1 MFSDHTERYFR
12 YARIE
17 VVDLPDPTG
26 EGMTEQ
32 VFTGPI
38 QAQLKDAL
46 LPGGTTPS
54 RSMTFKR
61 PDQAEAVTV
70 FNYPYAAVEEILSNA
85 VYHRSYQISEP
96 IVVRITRSRWRSRA
110 IGFDRS
116 ITDDDIANLHIQ
128 SRIYRNRRIGDFLK
142 ELHLIEGATPA
153 SPRRSGRYG
162 RTAPPAQVPHGPG
175 AASSAWRFPCT
186 RPSRQPTS
194 RARRTTPSS
203 GRSWLSYRMHP
214 LLMSELSRQLGY
226 KSVSKRLRRVV
237 TAMLGDGR
245 LSAVHEVPASATR
258 PRSKELPLSPHV
270 GQGQSC

>member
-46 LPGGTTPS
+46 LFLRNYAI

-96 IVVRITRSRWRSRA
+96 IVVRITPESMEVTSYP
-110 IGFDRS
+110 GFDRS

-142 ELHLIEGATPA
+142 ELHLIEGCNTGFPTTFRALRQNGSPLPRFHMDPA
-153 SPRRSGRYG
+153 RSYLGVEIPVHPAF
-162 RTAPPAQVPHGPG
+162 APTDKQGEKDDALERQIMAQL
-175 AASSAWRFPCT
+175 
-186 RPSRQPTS
+186 QD
-194 RARRTTPSS
+194 
-203 GRSWLSYRMHP
+203 HP

-245 LSAVHEVPASATR
+245 LSAVHEGARVRYTAT
-258 PRSKELPLSPHV
+258 K
-270 GQGQSC
+270 